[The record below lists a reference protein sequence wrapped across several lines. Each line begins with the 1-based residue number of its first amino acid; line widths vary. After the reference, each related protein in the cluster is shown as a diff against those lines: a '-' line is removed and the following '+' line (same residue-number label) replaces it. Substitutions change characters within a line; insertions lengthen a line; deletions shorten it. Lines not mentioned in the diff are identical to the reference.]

1 MLWTAWLPANGERV
15 TLNKLLKL
23 KEGYKGRIQQ
33 KKEWE
38 RGVYIESHDD
48 EFWIHVECLV
58 ERKKRLMYCTEYK
71 EKEYI
76 CTTDRQMDKEIR

>member
-48 EFWIHVECLV
+48 EFRIYVECLV
-58 ERKKRLMYCTEYK
+58 ERGKRVDVLYGIQRKRIHMYN
-71 EKEYI
+71 
-76 CTTDRQMDKEIR
+76 R

>member
-1 MLWTAWLPANGERV
+1 MLWTAWLSANGERV

-48 EFWIHVECLV
+48 EFRIHVECLV
-58 ERKKRLMYCTEYK
+58 ERGKRVDILYGIQRKKIHMYN
-71 EKEYI
+71 
-76 CTTDRQMDKEIR
+76 R